1 MILHENKARARM
13 HTGLVLSLLV
23 AIVAIAHAGADERIA
38 PVTDPVVKK
47 ECGSCHMAF
56 SPQFLPRR
64 SWQKLVETLSD
75 HFGDNAS
82 LGEAQ
87 RKTVLAY
94 LLANASDGPRAGNEG
109 RKFGASIPSAQTP
122 LRITEVPRWV
132 REHQKVLADRWSD
145 PSVKSKANC
154 VACHK
159 AAEQGI
165 YED

>member
-1 MILHENKARARM
+1 MSSTRKGAASMRA
-13 HTGLVLSLLV
+13 GLVTLLLV
-23 AIVAIAHAGADERIA
+23 AVVAIGHAEGDERIA
-38 PVTDPVVKK
+38 PVTDPMVKK
-47 ECGSCHMAF
+47 ECGSCHMPF

-75 HFGDNAS
+75 HFGENAS

-87 RKTVLAY
+87 RKTVLEY

-109 RKFGASIPSAQTP
+109 RKFGTSIPAAQTP

-132 REHQKVLADRWSD
+132 REHRKVGTDKWSD
-145 PSVKSKANC
+145 PSIKSKANC
-154 VACHK
+154 AACHK
-159 AAEQGI
+159 GAEQGI

>member
-1 MILHENKARARM
+1 MRIGIVA
-13 HTGLVLSLLV
+13 SLLV
-23 AIVAIAHAGADERIA
+23 AVVAIGHAGADERIA
-38 PVTDPVVKK
+38 PVADPVVKK

-56 SPQFLPRR
+56 SPQLLPRR

-75 HFGDNAS
+75 HFGENAS

-87 RKTVLAY
+87 RKTVLEY
-94 LLANASDGPRAGNEG
+94 LLANAADGPRAGSEG
-109 RKFGASIPSAQTP
+109 RKFGASIPSALTP

-132 REHQKVLADRWSD
+132 REHRKVGADRWGD

-154 VACHK
+154 PACHK
-159 AAEQGI
+159 GAEQGI